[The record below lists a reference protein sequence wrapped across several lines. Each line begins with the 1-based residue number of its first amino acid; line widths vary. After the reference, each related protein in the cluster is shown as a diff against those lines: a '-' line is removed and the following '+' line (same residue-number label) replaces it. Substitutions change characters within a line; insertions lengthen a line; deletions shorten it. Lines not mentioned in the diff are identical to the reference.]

1 MIVEVMTGADERPE
15 VRVVDVDLLTK
26 LHLALGQVTDEEA
39 DEALR
44 AAGLG
49 RLEDDESG
57 VLDAAALRAAAESQ
71 AGSQAG
77 EQAGAGDWAQRWE
90 GLLETA
96 RSRGWAVD
104 DGAGLRVHVESAA
117 GA

>member
-1 MIVEVMTGADERPE
+1 MIVEVVTGADERPE
-15 VRVVDVDLLTK
+15 VRVVDVDDLAR

-44 AAGLG
+44 EAGLG

-71 AGSQAG
+71 AGSPAG
-77 EQAGAGDWAQRWE
+77 SGDWGQRWE
-90 GLLETA
+90 ELLETA

-104 DGAGLRVHVESAA
+104 DGAGLRVHIESAA
-117 GA
+117 SG